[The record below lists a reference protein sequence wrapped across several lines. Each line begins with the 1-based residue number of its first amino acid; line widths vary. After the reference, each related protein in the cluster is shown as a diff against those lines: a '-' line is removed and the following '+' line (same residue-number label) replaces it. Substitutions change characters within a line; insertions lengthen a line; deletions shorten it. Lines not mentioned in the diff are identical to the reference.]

1 MSFFFRKKFIV
12 VVLAIFSASLSAQ
25 EIVPINSEDVTRMG
39 IVFAPAIPVDTSS
52 GARYA
57 ATVVNSPDSAASLTT
72 PWDGTLVSWNLI
84 PGQSATAGTI
94 IATFSSPSILP
105 LQNTWIDAVSA
116 LKGAD
121 FELRKDESLYKDGI
135 ISKQRLTKTRLL
147 KQQAA
152 FAERT
157 ARSHL
162 AQGGFDSAKLEA
174 LRNQGSGLGEFYLVA
189 QEDGVLS
196 QRMYNVGSYV
206 EAGQIIATLN
216 AGTRR
221 WVSTHIPAKAA
232 EELEI
237 GHQLSIA
244 NSGETLTLRQK
255 DLVIDS
261 SNQTIKLLAEFNAN
275 TSFTTGQ
282 VLSIVLP
289 PVDNGVLI
297 PDRAVVHTGGETI
310 IYVRTAAG
318 IEARTLELQ
327 SIGANYLASEGIAV
341 GEEIA
346 IQGTAVLKGI
356 QLGLGGAE

>member
-1 MSFFFRKKFIV
+1 MSFFSRKKFV
-12 VVLAIFSASLSAQ
+12 VVLLTILSASLSAQ

-39 IVFAPAIPVDTSS
+39 IVFAPAMPVDTSA

-72 PWDGTLVSWNLI
+72 PWAGTLVSWALI
-84 PGQSATAGTI
+84 PGQSAKAGTI
-94 IATFSSPSILP
+94 LATVSSHSILP
-105 LQNTWIDAVSA
+105 LQNTWIEAVSA
-116 LKGAD
+116 LEAAN
-121 FELRKDESLYKDGI
+121 FELRKDESLYEQGV
-135 ISKQRLTKTRLL
+135 ISQQRLTKTRLL
-147 KQQAA
+147 KKQAM

-162 AQGGFDSAKLEA
+162 AQGGFDTAKLEA
-174 LRNQGSGLGEFYLVA
+174 LRKQGSGLGEFYLVA
-189 QEDGVLS
+189 QADGVLS

-206 EAGQIIATLN
+206 KAGQIIATLN
-216 AGTRR
+216 AGTHR
-221 WVSTHIPAKAA
+221 WVSAHVPARAA
-232 EELEI
+232 EPLKI

-244 NSGETLTLRQK
+244 NSNETLTLRQK

-261 SNQTIKLLAEFNAN
+261 SNQTIELLAEFDAD
-275 TSFTTGQ
+275 TSFTTGR
-282 VLSIVLP
+282 VLTLVLP
-289 PVDNGVLI
+289 PAGKGVLI

-310 IYVRTAAG
+310 IYVRKVAG

-327 SIGANYLASEGIAV
+327 SIGADYLAPEGIAV

-356 QLGLGGAE
+356 QLGLGGTE

>member
-1 MSFFFRKKFIV
+1 MSLFSRKKFVV
-12 VVLAIFSASLSAQ
+12 VVLAIFSASLNAQ

-39 IVFAPAIPVDTSS
+39 IVFAPAITVDTST

-57 ATVVNSPDSAASLTT
+57 ATVVNSPDSAASVTT
-72 PWDGTLVSWNLI
+72 PWAGTLASWALI
-84 PGQSATAGTI
+84 PGQSASAGTI
-94 IATFSSPSILP
+94 LATFNSPSILP

-116 LKGAD
+116 LEGAN
-121 FELRKDESLYKDGI
+121 FELRKDESLYNEGV

-147 KQQAA
+147 KQQAV

-162 AQGGFDSAKLEA
+162 TQGGFDTAKLEA
-174 LRNQGSGLGEFYLVA
+174 LRKQGSGLGEFYLVA

-221 WVSTHIPAKAA
+221 WVSAQAPARATEA
-232 EELEI
+232 LQI

-261 SNQTIKLLAEFNAN
+261 SNQTIKLLAEFDAD
-275 TSFTTGQ
+275 TTFTTGQ
-282 VLSIVLP
+282 VLSLVLP
-289 PVDNGVLI
+289 PVDRGVII

-310 IYVRTAAG
+310 IYVRTVAG
-318 IEARTLELQ
+318 IEARSLELQ
-327 SIGANYLASEGIAV
+327 SIGSDYMASEGIAV

-356 QLGLGGAE
+356 QLGLGGTE